1 MTSRKGIFGPL
12 PTAAALYTLDIAI
25 ETNMQLAVT
34 FIELPVASKTNEL
47 YSHY

>member
-12 PTAAALYTLDIAI
+12 PTAAAFYTLDI

-47 YSHY
+47 YSQL